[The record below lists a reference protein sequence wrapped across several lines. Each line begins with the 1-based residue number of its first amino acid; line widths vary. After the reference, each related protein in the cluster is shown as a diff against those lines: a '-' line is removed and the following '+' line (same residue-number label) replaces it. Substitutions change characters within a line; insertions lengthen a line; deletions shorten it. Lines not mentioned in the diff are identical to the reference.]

1 MCHHYVS
8 AKDPPPWVH
17 LVPEFSERTDFGG
30 WRQRPLWPMDDVP
43 IVRLD
48 ATGRYELVYLQWG
61 LLPRW
66 WKPSGQRVKRSG
78 FQRKCVNAVSE
89 EVSEKPSFREAFKER
104 RCLMPACEFAETVG
118 REQWFFHRAER
129 ETFAIAA
136 LWERWR
142 GGDDEVVESCTM
154 LTTAANG
161 TVSSVGHDRM
171 PVIFTTP
178 EQCSKWLSDA
188 SPSLELAR
196 QLMRPAADDLL
207 QAYQPAPGPAQGGRP
222 RSLFDDLD

>member
-17 LVPEFSERTDFGG
+17 LVPEFSQRVDFGG
-30 WRQRPLWPMDDVP
+30 WQQRAFWPLDDVP
-43 IVRLD
+43 ILRLD
-48 ATGRYELVYLQWG
+48 ATGRHELVFLQWG

-66 WKPSGQRVKRSG
+66 WKPSGARVKRSG

-89 EVSEKPSFREAFKER
+89 EVADKPSFREAFKER
-104 RCLMPACEFAETVG
+104 RCLMTASEFAETVG
-118 REQWFFHRAER
+118 REQWFFHRPDR
-129 ETFAIAA
+129 GTFAIAA

-154 LTTAANG
+154 LTTAANR
-161 TVSSVGHDRM
+161 TVSSVGQDRM

-178 EQCSKWLSDA
+178 EQCSTWLNDGLA
-188 SPSLELAR
+188 SLDLAR
-196 QLMRPAADDLL
+196 QLMRPADDDLL
-207 QAYQPAPGPAQGGRP
+207 QAYQAAPATQRRTP
-222 RSLFDDLD
+222 SLFDDLD